1 MQLVKSKNL
10 VGSVLLTLAA
20 SIWGGM
26 FVVVKSIVNEI
37 PPIELVWLRYATA
50 VLCLLIFSLFMK
62 SRWKYDAHDLKLII
76 VIGIL
81 GNTLSLVTQETGT
94 WLSNAQTGAVITT
107 STPIFMII
115 FAWLVLHQ
123 RLTWA
128 RLGAVIMAALGVITI
143 VGINTGG
150 AHLLLGILSL
160 LVSSCAWAL
169 ASILLKRLHGTY
181 NTAQI
186 TLISSFVAVVMLLPW
201 IFTHTGT
208 MASIHFTSLKTI
220 FCILY
225 LGCISTASA
234 FMMWDK
240 GVELLGADNS
250 GMFYLIQPIVG
261 AILGWLILGESISAG
276 FLIGAALIIGSVYV
290 YLRE

>member
-1 MQLVKSKNL
+1 MKSKYL
-10 VGSVLLTLAA
+10 VGPVLLTIAA

-37 PPIELVWLRYATA
+37 PPVELVWLRYVTA
-50 VLCLLIFSLFMK
+50 VICLLIFSVI
-62 SRWKYDAHDLKLII
+62 SRTHWKYNAHDLKLI
-76 VIGIL
+76 VLIGLL

-115 FAWLVLHQ
+115 FAWIILHQ

-128 RLGAVIMAALGVITI
+128 QIGAVIMAAMGVITI

-150 AHLLLGILSL
+150 ANLMLGILSL

-169 ASILLKRLHGTY
+169 ASILIKKLHGTY
-181 NTAQI
+181 NALQI
-186 TLISSFVAVVMLLPW
+186 TLISSGVAVIMLTPW
-201 IFTHTGT
+201 VLTHTGT
-208 MASIHFTSLKTI
+208 ISSINFASFKTI

-261 AILGWLILGESISAG
+261 AVLGLLVLGEQISFG
-276 FLIGAALIIGSVYV
+276 FLIGTVLILGSVYV
-290 YLRE
+290 YLRFK